1 MIFEVSQP
9 KTYTEGLE
17 LAVRKLLW
25 LLIVI
30 LFYLLLLSLI
40 AIGLTFLGLL
50 ALIALPLAYP
60 LAGAV
65 LIAFGILLIIIG
77 AIAILT

>member
-1 MIFEVSQP
+1 M
-9 KTYTEGLE
+9 
-17 LAVRKLLW
+17 AVRKLLW

>member
-1 MIFEVSQP
+1 
-9 KTYTEGLE
+9 

>member
-1 MIFEVSQP
+1 LDS

-25 LLIVI
+25 LLIAI

>member
-1 MIFEVSQP
+1 MI
-9 KTYTEGLE
+9 K
-17 LAVRKLLW
+17 KLLW

-30 LFYLLLLSLI
+30 LFCLLLLPIIAAGLI
-40 AIGLTFLGLL
+40 FFGML
-50 ALIALPLAYP
+50 ALLALPLAYP

-65 LIAFGILLIIIG
+65 LIALGILLIIIG

>member
-50 ALIALPLAYP
+50 ALLALPSAYP
-60 LAGAV
+60 LAE
-65 LIAFGILLIIIG
+65 LF
-77 AIAILT
+77 

>member
-1 MIFEVSQP
+1 LDS

-25 LLIVI
+25 LLIAI

-50 ALIALPLAYP
+50 VLIALPLAYP

-65 LIAFGILLIIIG
+65 LMAFGILLIIIG